1 MGRGDLGRRDT
12 IAPMSLRQRL
22 GALAYDWPRFLR
34 HGLAG
39 DANLMRNRHE
49 VIVSDGR
56 GVRCDWMYTSE
67 LHLANVYPG
76 TSRILMRRSLRDW
89 PIVLRDAPSPLSDAP
104 EISFL
109 IGHRGLERL
118 PNLLATLRSIAG
130 QSGVPIEC
138 IVIEQSTEREIEGAL
153 PSWVPYLHTPVAP
166 GFDYCRAATF
176 NEGVKI
182 ARGEVIIAHD
192 NDMLVPQRYA
202 AEVLARVREGWQF
215 IDLKRFIF
223 YLTESD
229 TRSIFSGAPLRRD
242 HTTTI
247 VQNLKGGSI
256 AATKEAYLDIGG
268 FDEDFVGWGGE
279 DLEFWERARAG
290 GRVYEFG
297 YLPIVHLWHRAQ
309 AGKVDREGA
318 PALRRYEELRAVP
331 PEERIRRLRSR

>member
-1 MGRGDLGRRDT
+1 
-12 IAPMSLRQRL
+12 MSLRQRL
-22 GALAYDWPRFLR
+22 GALAYDWPRFVR
-34 HGLAG
+34 HGLIG
-39 DANLMRNRHE
+39 DANLMRNRRE

-67 LHLANVYPG
+67 LHLANVYPSASH
-76 TSRILMRRSLRDW
+76 TLLRRSLREW
-89 PIVLRDAPSPLSDAP
+89 PVVLRDAPAVSGAP
-104 EISFL
+104 AVSFL

-130 QSGVPIEC
+130 QSEVAVEC
-138 IVIEQSTEREIEGAL
+138 IVIEQSAEREIETAL
-153 PSWVPYLHTPVAP
+153 PPWVRYLHTPVAP

-176 NEGVKI
+176 NEGVKT

-192 NDMLVPQRYA
+192 NDMLVPERYA
-202 AEVLARVREGWQF
+202 SEVLARVREGWQF

-223 YLTESD
+223 YLTERDS
-229 TRSIFSGAPLRRD
+229 RAMFEGAPLRHD
-242 HTTTI
+242 HTATI

-256 AATKEAYLDIGG
+256 AATKEAYLAIGG

-279 DLEFWERARAG
+279 DLEFWERARAY

-309 AGKVDREGA
+309 PGKVAGDGA
-318 PALRRYEELRAVP
+318 PALRRYEELRAIA
-331 PEERIRRLRSR
+331 PEERIRRLRSRQ

>member
-1 MGRGDLGRRDT
+1 
-12 IAPMSLRQRL
+12 MSLRQRL
-22 GALAYDWPRFLR
+22 GALAYDWPRFVR

-39 DANLMRNRHE
+39 DANLMRNRSE

-67 LHLANVYPG
+67 LHIANVYPG
-76 TSRILMRRSLRDW
+76 TSRRLLGRGLRDW
-89 PIVLRDAPSPLSDAP
+89 PIVLRDEPAQSGTPA
-104 EISFL
+104 ITFL

-130 QSGVPIEC
+130 QSEVAIEC
-138 IVIEQSTEREIEGAL
+138 IVIEQSAQREIETAL
-153 PSWVPYLHTPVAP
+153 PSWVRYLHTPVAP

-182 ARGEVIIAHD
+182 ARGQAIIAHD
-192 NDMLVPQRYA
+192 NDMLVPRRYA
-202 AEVLARVREGWQF
+202 SEVLARVREGWQF

-223 YLTESD
+223 YLTERD
-229 TRSIFSGAPLRRD
+229 TRDIFAGAPLRHD
-242 HTTTI
+242 HTATI

-256 AATKEAYLDIGG
+256 AATKEAYLAIGG

-309 AGKVDREGA
+309 AGKVDRDGA
-318 PALRRYEELRAVP
+318 PALRRYEELRAVA
-331 PEERIRRLRSR
+331 PEERIRRLRGRQ

>member
-1 MGRGDLGRRDT
+1 
-12 IAPMSLRQRL
+12 MSLRQRL

-34 HGLAG
+34 HGLLG
-39 DANLMRNRHE
+39 DANLMRNRRE
-49 VIVSDGR
+49 AIVSDGR

-67 LHLANVYPG
+67 LHLANVHPRA
-76 TSRILMRRSLRDW
+76 SRVLLRRSLAKW
-89 PIVLRDAPSPLSDAP
+89 PIVLRDAPAP
-104 EISFL
+104 SSTPAISFL

-130 QSGVPIEC
+130 QSGVAVEC
-138 IVIEQSTEREIEGAL
+138 IVIEQSAEREIATAL
-153 PSWVPYLHTPVAP
+153 PAWVRYLHTPVAP

-176 NEGVKI
+176 NEAVKI

-202 AEVLARVREGWQF
+202 SEVLARVREGWQF

-223 YLTESD
+223 YLTEGDS
-229 TRSIFSGAPLRRD
+229 RAIFESSRERAALRRD

-256 AATKEAYLDIGG
+256 AATKQAYLAIGG

-309 AGKVDREGA
+309 AGKVDRDGA
-318 PALRRYEELRAVP
+318 PALRRYEELRAVA
-331 PEERIRRLRSR
+331 PEERIRRLRSRQSAVGGRQ

>member
-1 MGRGDLGRRDT
+1 
-12 IAPMSLRQRL
+12 MSLRQRL

-39 DANLMRNRHE
+39 DAKLMRNRRE
-49 VIVSDGR
+49 VIASDGR

-67 LHLANVYPG
+67 LHIANVYPG
-76 TSRILMRRSLRDW
+76 TSRTLLGRSLRDW
-89 PIVLRDAPSPLSDAP
+89 PIAMKDAPAQSGTPA
-104 EISFL
+104 ISFL

-130 QSGVPIEC
+130 QSEVAVEC
-138 IVIEQSTEREIEGAL
+138 IVIEQSAQREIEHAL
-153 PSWVPYLHTPVAP
+153 PSWVRYLHTPVAP

-176 NEGVKI
+176 NEGVKL
-182 ARGEVIIAHD
+182 ARGQAIIAHD

-202 AEVLARVREGWQF
+202 SEVLARVREGWQF

-223 YLTESD
+223 YLTEGD
-229 TRSIFSGAPLRRD
+229 TRDLFAGAPLRHD
-242 HTTTI
+242 HAATI

-256 AATKEAYLDIGG
+256 AATKEAYLAIGG

-318 PALRRYEELRAVP
+318 PALRRYEELRAVA
-331 PEERIRRLRSR
+331 PEERIRRLRGRQ